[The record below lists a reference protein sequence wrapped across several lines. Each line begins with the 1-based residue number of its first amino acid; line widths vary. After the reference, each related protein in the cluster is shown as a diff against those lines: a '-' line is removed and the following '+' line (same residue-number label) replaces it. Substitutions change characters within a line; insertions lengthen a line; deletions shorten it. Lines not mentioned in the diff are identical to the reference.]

1 MFLDA
6 PRNNSIHIFL
16 KKGRKKILNLRDA
29 KNQMSRKVISTEKK
43 EVLLQCTPGI

>member
-16 KKGRKKILNLRDA
+16 KKGRKKILNLRDD